1 MPHVNIKYFPT
12 PVGEEQSAR
21 LVAAI
26 TAALT
31 ENLGCGEDAVSIAL
45 EPVDPSEWNERVY
58 LPEVVERRELLHKL
72 PNY

>member
-1 MPHVNIKYFPT
+1 MPHVNIKYFAT

-21 LVAAI
+21 LVATI

-31 ENLGCGEDAVSIAL
+31 ENLGCTEDAVSIAL
-45 EPVDPSEWNERVY
+45 EPVDPAEWNERVY
-58 LPEVVERRELLHKL
+58 HPEVVERRELLHKL

>member
-1 MPHVNIKYFPT
+1 MPHVNIKHFPT

-31 ENLGCGEDAVSIAL
+31 ENLGCTEDAVSIAL

-58 LPEVVERRELLHKL
+58 RPEVVERRALLHKQ